1 MRVVIFFEGGGT
13 GRIDREV
20 RQAFKRFLDRAGFR
34 GGMPAVVPCGSRT
47 AALKSFETESTRPGS
62 DVWPIL
68 LVDSEAPVLLE
79 HREKPWDHLATVVVA
94 GGSDRS
100 KQLTRPHEARNDHA
114 FLMVQ
119 CMESWFLA
127 DPEWLARYFGQ
138 QFHAGSVP
146 AGNNVEGIDVARV
159 MDGLKSATRHCKKD
173 KRYSEKTKGRH
184 SFEILAGLDPTKV
197 ERASPHAKRLF
208 DTLRAKGSVR

>member
-47 AALKSFETESTRPGS
+47 AALKSFVTELTRPGS

-68 LVDSEAPVLLE
+68 LVDSEAPVLPE
-79 HREKPWDHLATVVVA
+79 HREKPWDHLATVVA

-100 KQLTRPHEARNDHA
+100 KQLKRPDGARDDHA
-114 FLMVQ
+114 YLMVQ

-138 QFHAGSVP
+138 QFHGGALP
-146 AGNNVEGIDVARV
+146 AGNDVELIDVARV
-159 MDGLKSATRHCKKD
+159 MDGLKSATRHCQKD

-184 SFEILAGLDPTKV
+184 SFEILAGLDPSKV
-197 ERASPHAKRLF
+197 KRASAHARRLF
-208 DTLRAKGSVR
+208 ETLQVKGSGR

>member
-1 MRVVIFFEGGGT
+1 VVIFFEGGGT

-20 RQAFKRFLDRAGFR
+20 RQAFKRFLERAGFR
-34 GGMPAVVPCGSRT
+34 GAMPAVVPCGSRT
-47 AALKSFETESTRPGS
+47 AALKSFETELTRPGS

-68 LVDSEAPVLLE
+68 LVDSEAPVRPE
-79 HREKPWDHLATVVVA
+79 HREKPWDHLAAVVVA

-100 KQLTRPHEARNDHA
+100 NQLTRPAGATDDHA
-114 FLMVQ
+114 YLMVQ

-138 QFHAGSVP
+138 QFHAASLP
-146 AGNNVEGIDVARV
+146 AGNDLERVDVPRV
-159 MDGLKSATRHCKKD
+159 MDGLKNATRHCQKD

-184 SFEILAGLDPTKV
+184 SFEILAGLDPSKV
-197 ERASPHAKRLF
+197 GRASAHARRLF
-208 DTLRAKGSVR
+208 ETLRAKGAGR